1 MAIPKIIYQ
10 TFKTDQLPFLT
21 KWHVHKLQRR
31 NPEYQYQFYD
41 DDRISEFIRSEY
53 GTDTFHLYRRI
64 NIGAAKAD
72 FFRYAI
78 LFKTGGVYLDM
89 DSLNIVQLDKF
100 ILPTDSALISLEKH
114 LEYYVQWALVF
125 EAGHPFLEKTL
136 EIVMDNLQT
145 NRYPRDV
152 HAMTGPGAYTQAIKE
167 CLKESSTIQYRELGC
182 DYEGNFKFHYRFS
195 KFFLY
200 GAFRKNYWRTQQLE
214 RPLLKDEG
222 FVTR

>member
-1 MAIPKIIYQ
+1 MF
-10 TFKTDQLPFLT
+10 TSF
-21 KWHVHKLQRR
+21 
-31 NPEYQYQFYD
+31 
-41 DDRISEFIRSEY
+41 SE
-53 GTDTFHLYRRI
+53 GTLNI
-64 NIGAAKAD
+64 NISFTMMIGFLNLFVPSTGPIPSIFTDASISALPKRI

-222 FVTR
+222 FVNR